1 VFVQVRKRPSVPG
14 GRHLGTDGADLLE
27 DLGRATPA
35 ADAKG
40 HRGLPGGLLGLAVE
54 DLAGGQVAEQ
64 QRAVLGSWLGC
75 RKRLGECGDR
85 LLGALERGQAAAL
98 VAGELGLVDGVD
110 PRPDRL
116 VSLVGLR
123 GGGLGPA

>member
-1 VFVQVRKRPSVPG
+1 VPG
-14 GRHLGTDGADLLE
+14 GRHLGTDGADLL
-27 DLGRATPA
+27 DNLGRATPA
-35 ADAKG
+35 ADAEG
-40 HRGLPGGLLGLAVE
+40 HGGLPGSLLGLAVE
-54 DLAGGQVAEQ
+54 YLAGGQVAEQ
-64 QRAVLGSWLGC
+64 QRALLRSWLGC

-98 VAGELGLVDGVD
+98 VAGDLRFVDRID

-123 GGGLGPA
+123 GDGLGPA